1 MAASFGVA
9 VVSVSATIGS
19 AVATSVVAASS
30 AAAGAGAAG
39 GSTAGVAT
47 SGAGGGAAGGAAG
60 GVTDITAVLLAMQRL
75 SVLASMPVEKSEL
88 HASVGDILAWTK
100 GSLGIFPWIEQRW
113 NLAGQRDFKD
123 PIERGDLRRLEVG
136 AGAEPGLIEVVGRG
150 NLEEKEE
157 LVNALDQLIDTF
169 TTLGCALA
177 AVLLVQLL
185 VHLLWKH
192 CINRKY
198 YALRRQQT
206 QKASSCL
213 AQIWAFSQWPKTTPS
228 PSSALRSG
236 PPAPCSLC
244 QTVPAAR
251 RGCWS
256 IMFLSVFPTR
266 TQRSNGSKT
275 KIKFFPFP
283 ALLRWPTLPLF
294 VCVCCLSGLL
304 HDAMK
309 ILIHRKQAP
318 QHALAFAIAALVI
331 ALGVL
336 LLLWVQLILFAR
348 RHLLHMW
355 VPERAPAAPSEVD
368 DPALRLVSTARRRI
382 LTLGSPSSSPSSS
395 PCSRVPKHLSSP
407 VDAAAVAARKA
418 RWEQKLS
425 ESPSSK
431 RSSLSLGAAVSRRS
445 LVRIEQKPYLH
456 RARGAF
462 LAQGSREHESK
473 DPERTERLLANPFAL
488 FPPTG
493 QDAFESIAVTARS

>member
-1 MAASFGVA
+1 MGG
-9 VVSVSATIGS
+9 T
-19 AVATSVVAASS
+19 ASS
-30 AAAGAGAAG
+30 G
-39 GSTAGVAT
+39 
-47 SGAGGGAAGGAAG
+47 GAGGGAGG
-60 GVTDITAVLLAMQRL
+60 GVTDVAAVLLAVQRL
-75 SVLASMPVEKSEL
+75 SVLSSMPVGKSEL
-88 HASVGDILAWTK
+88 HASVGEALAWTQ
-100 GSLGIFPWIEQRW
+100 GSLGIFSWISQTWDRA
-113 NLAGQRDFKD
+113 NLTWDLNED
-123 PIERGDLRRLEVG
+123 PIERDEQLKVET
-136 AGAEPGLIEVVGRG
+136 GAEQGRMLEIAEKG
-150 NLEEKEE
+150 NTKEE
-157 LVNALDQLIDTF
+157 WVDAFDRLADTF

-206 QKASSCL
+206 QKASPCL

-473 DPERTERLLANPFAL
+473 EPERTERLLGNPFAL